1 MQKCILSQF
10 WRLWVQSQG
19 VSSTTLP
26 LKAPERMTPLPLP
39 SSSWW
44 LPASLGVLWLV
55 TAYVQPLLHPHLA
68 CSLCIPFIL
77 FACFQFIS
85 QTGIVLVKYQISKSA
100 IQVGEFTIM
109 PMHPADFRMIKIS
122 DDGRE

>member
-1 MQKCILSQF
+1 MYSLTVLEALGSKSRCQQHHAPSEGSREDDSFASSQ
-10 WRLWVQSQG
+10 L
-19 VSSTTLP
+19 
-26 LKAPERMTPLPLP
+26 
-39 SSSWW
+39 SWW

-68 CSLCIPFIL
+68 CSLCIPVIL

-85 QTGIVLVKYQISKSA
+85 QTGVVLVKYQISKSA